1 VFETIIYFLRRRPLF
16 FYSGLIAFASFY
28 SFLLALYFLE
38 WTPFQKDLFT
48 FLLLFSLLW
57 LLLFTLYFKKN
68 QTEYALEREKEKFDL
83 LSYQL
88 SQKYGLDKD
97 NNIFKK
103 IRLIS
108 AFMQETFSNK
118 SLLSIKIITLI
129 NNSLNLYIEN
139 LKINE
144 RLSQA
149 AQLNSSPEKKAF
161 YDIEISKNQQQ
172 NTILEQKLD
181 DFLKEL
187 MSKQNNDNKINAIM
201 NEFENSID
209 LLSKIHKR

>member
-1 VFETIIYFLRRRPLF
+1 MNDTVIFFFRKRPLF

-48 FLLLFSLLW
+48 FLLLFSLAW
-57 LLLFTLYFKKN
+57 LLLFIIYFKKN
-68 QTEYALEREKEKFDL
+68 KTEYALEREKEKFDL

-88 SQKYGLDKD
+88 TQQYHLDKD

-108 AFMQETFSNK
+108 EFMQETFSNK
-118 SLLSIKIITLI
+118 SLLSIKIIKLI
-129 NNSLNLYIEN
+129 NNSLNVYIEN

-144 RLSQA
+144 KLSQA
-149 AQLNSSPEKKAF
+149 AQLNISPDKATF
-161 YDIEISKNQQQ
+161 YDIEISKNQKQ
-172 NTILEQKLD
+172 NTVLEEKLN

-187 MSKQNNDNKINAIM
+187 MSKQNNDDKINTIM
-201 NEFENSID
+201 DEFKNSID
-209 LLSKIHKR
+209 LLSKIQKR